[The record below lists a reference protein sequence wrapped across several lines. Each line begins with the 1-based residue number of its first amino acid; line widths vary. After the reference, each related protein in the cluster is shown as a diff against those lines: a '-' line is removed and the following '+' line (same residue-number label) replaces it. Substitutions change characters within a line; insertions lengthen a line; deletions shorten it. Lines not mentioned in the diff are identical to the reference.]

1 MKRTLLLLMCV
12 STLLLGACTSE
23 SSLPTPTGK
32 GTIRAINAIKGS
44 PEIYFLIEER
54 SVLAQ
59 GGVRYKTST
68 PPQPY
73 DDFSYNFNFEIIYPG
88 DTSRTRVATETLQ
101 VEADVAHILLL
112 TGDIDA
118 PTVTV
123 WNSDVRTFADTDTV
137 FEVRFAH
144 ANAVLADIDIYFD
157 PPGTVPGT
165 NPPAAT
171 LTFGSIGS
179 AVDFEEGSYVMTV
192 TAAGDPGTVYFT
204 SRETALLSRST
215 RVITIFEGDLSDTAP
230 VVVNSMT
237 SGGSSLAF
245 ADANYPAQTR
255 FIHAASTLEPVD
267 IYDDEALT
275 SLVYAGL
282 SFESSTP
289 YFAAPE
295 EATTYYFT
303 PASSTATVL
312 FEQTISAQALGIFTN
327 MYMIGDT
334 DAWSADRI
342 LATRAPI
349 SYSARIQIYHAALN
363 HADVDVYVLDRD
375 EPLTED
381 ATASLINAEYEEPAP
396 TLSRLAGN
404 VDLYVTAP
412 GETTV
417 LAGPYP
423 IDATLGSVYELVLV
437 DTPGDP
443 STANIID
450 TTTP

>member
-1 MKRTLLLLMCV
+1 MKRTLLLLVCV
-12 STLLLGACTSE
+12 STLVLGACTSD

-44 PEIYFLIEER
+44 PEVGFLIEETP
-54 SVLAQ
+54 L

-68 PPQPY
+68 TPQPY
-73 DDFSYNFNFEIIYPG
+73 DDFSYNFNFEILYPG
-88 DTSRTRVATETLQ
+88 DTSHTRVATETLQ
-101 VEADVAHILLL
+101 VEADVEHILLL

-123 WNSDVRTFADTDTV
+123 WNSDARTFADTDTV

-144 ANAVLADIDIYFD
+144 ANAILADIDIYFD
-157 PPGTVPGT
+157 PPGTLPGT

-171 LTFGSIGS
+171 LGFGSIGS
-179 AVDFEEGSYVMTV
+179 ATDFEEGSYVMTI
-192 TAAGDPGTVYFT
+192 TAAGDPNTVYFT
-204 SRETALLSRST
+204 SRETALLPRSA
-215 RVITIFEGDLSDTAP
+215 RVITVFEGDLSDTAP
-230 VVVNSMT
+230 VVVSSMT
-237 SGGSSLAF
+237 SGGGSLAF
-245 ADANYPAQTR
+245 VDANYPAQTR
-255 FIHAASTLEPVD
+255 FVHAASTLETVD
-267 IYDDEALT
+267 IYNDEALT

-289 YFAAPE
+289 WLEAPE
-295 EATTYYFT
+295 ETTTTYYFT

-312 FEQTISAQALGIFTN
+312 FDETISAQAPGSFTN
-327 MYMIGDT
+327 IYMIGDT
-334 DAWSADRI
+334 DAWQATRT
-342 LATRAPI
+342 LATRAPV
-349 SYSARIQIYHAALN
+349 SNSARIQIYHAALN
-363 HADVDVYVLDRD
+363 HEDVDIYVLDRD
-375 EPLTED
+375 EPITED
-381 ATASLINAEYEEPAP
+381 STASLVNAAYELPAP
-396 TLSRLAGN
+396 TLSILARN

>member
-12 STLLLGACTSE
+12 STLVLGACTSD

-32 GTIRAINAIKGS
+32 GNIRAINAIKGS
-44 PEIYFLIEER
+44 PEVGFLIEER
-54 SVLAQ
+54 SL

-68 PPQPY
+68 SPTQY
-73 DDFSYNFNFEIIYPG
+73 DDFSYNFNFEILYPG
-88 DTSRTRVATETLQ
+88 DTSLTRVATETLQ
-101 VEADVAHILLL
+101 VVADVEHILLL

-123 WNSDVRTFADTDTV
+123 WNSDVRNFADTDTV

-179 AVDFEEGSYVMTV
+179 AADFDEGSYVITV
-192 TAAGDPGTVYFT
+192 TAAGDPSTVYFT
-204 SRETALLSRST
+204 SRETALLPRFAH
-215 RVITIFEGDLSDTAP
+215 VITIFEGDLSDTAP

-237 SGGSSLAF
+237 SGGNSLAF
-245 ADANYPAQTR
+245 VDANYPAQTR
-255 FIHAASTLEPVD
+255 FVHAASTLESVD

-282 SFESSTP
+282 SFRSSTP
-289 YFAAPE
+289 WFDAPE
-295 EATTYYFT
+295 ETTTYYFT
-303 PASSTATVL
+303 PASSTAMVL
-312 FEQTISAQALGIFTN
+312 FEETIATQTLGSFTN
-327 MYMIGDT
+327 IYTIGDT
-334 DAWSADRI
+334 DAWLATRT
-342 LATRAPI
+342 LATRAPV
-349 SYSARIQIYHAALN
+349 SNSARIQIYHAALN
-363 HADVDVYVLDRD
+363 HEDVDVYVLDRD
-375 EPLTED
+375 VPITED
-381 ATASLINAEYEEPAP
+381 AAATLVNAAYGLP
-396 TLSRLAGN
+396 TPTISRLAGN
-404 VDLYVTAP
+404 VDLYITAP

-443 STANIID
+443 ATASIID

>member
-12 STLLLGACTSE
+12 STLVLGACTSE

-44 PEIYFLIEER
+44 PEVDFLIEEI
-54 SVLAQ
+54 LL

-68 PPQPY
+68 TPRPY
-73 DDFSYNFNFEIIYPG
+73 DDFSYNFNFEIFYPG
-88 DTSRTRVATETLQ
+88 DTSLTRVATQTLQ
-101 VEADVAHILLL
+101 VEADVEHILLL
-112 TGDIDA
+112 TGDIGA

-144 ANAVLADIDIYFD
+144 VNAVLADIDIYFD

-179 AVDFEEGSYVMTV
+179 ATDFEEGSYVMTV

-204 SRETALLSRST
+204 SRETALLSRSA
-215 RVITIFEGDLSDTAP
+215 RVITIFEGDLNDTAP

-255 FIHAASTLEPVD
+255 FVHAASTLEPVD

-282 SFESSTP
+282 PFESSTP
-289 YFAAPE
+289 FFAAPE
-295 EATTYYFT
+295 ETTTYYFT
-303 PASSTATVL
+303 PASSTATIL
-312 FEQTISAQALGIFTN
+312 FEETIAAQTLGSFTN
-327 MYMIGDT
+327 IYTIGDT
-334 DAWSADRI
+334 DAWLATRT
-342 LATRAPI
+342 LATRAPV
-349 SYSARIQIYHAALN
+349 SSSARIQIYHAALN
-363 HADVDVYVLDRD
+363 HEDVDVYVLDRD
-375 EPLTED
+375 VPITED
-381 ATASLINAEYEEPAP
+381 ATPSLVNAEYGLPTL
-396 TLSRLAGN
+396 TLSRPAGN
-404 VDLYVTAP
+404 VDLYITAP

-423 IDATLGSVYELVLV
+423 IDATLDSVYELVLV

-443 STANIID
+443 STVNIID